1 MRAMSDA
8 IVGEYEGLVQ
18 TFDLLRERHQVDVM
32 QPGLLACVCGE
43 RLPIIYGA
51 DGQPAFN
58 PIIRHHHEHYAS
70 AAAKRVAEFQQTALE
85 MARKAEQAERR
96 AEEAEFHVEQ
106 LRDARD
112 SAERRIE
119 RAERGAES
127 GCIHV
132 DCVLLPT
139 RPPTYRCGECGATFD
154 HRPEWVKVAEGQQG
168 ARDDMWKVT
177 VYQETAQARCEWCGQ
192 AGGHENGCRLGL
204 GPDERGAHRTD
215 CNCAPPYADCRHPAC
230 DCTECVYDCPGPCGD
245 HEWLNR
251 PESDTRECLICGTE
265 VAG

>member
-1 MRAMSDA
+1 M
-8 IVGEYEGLVQ
+8 
-18 TFDLLRERHQVDVM
+18 TTP
-32 QPGLLACVCGE
+32 PGLTDADRADLHE
-43 RLPIIYGA
+43 RLASWFGGDARQAFLVSHLAPLVDRIKA
-51 DGQPAFN
+51 DGYIAGLAAG
-58 PIIRHHHEHYAS
+58 IEVRAS
-70 AAAKRVAEFQQTALE
+70 EFQQAALE
-85 MARKAEQAERR
+85 MARKADQAERR

-119 RAERGAES
+119 RPERGAEC

-139 RPPTYRCGECGATFD
+139 RPSTYRCGECGATFD

-168 ARDDMWKVT
+168 AGDDTWKVA

-204 GPDERGAHRTD
+204 GPGERGAHRTD
-215 CNCAPPYADCRHPAC
+215 CNCAPPYADCRHPSC
-230 DCTECVYDCPGPCGD
+230 DCTECVYDCPGACGD
-245 HEWLNR
+245 HQWLDR
-251 PESDTRECLICGTE
+251 PESDTRVCEMCGAE
-265 VAG
+265 R